1 MRAND
6 YQVSGRHYKTSY
18 EHWDMCLKLQL
29 GYLEGSSTKYVC
41 RWRAKGGLTDLR
53 KALHFLNKTEEDG
66 APPKTRPLF
75 YKETIQEVTKFST
88 ANKLSDIERAYIAA
102 LATWETKDEL
112 NGARVL
118 LMILIDEAE
127 ALDKGLTPVPLT
139 EENKHADR
147 APDGDGW

>member
-1 MRAND
+1 MKAD
-6 YQVSGRHYKTSY
+6 QYQVAGKHYATEY
-18 EHWDMCLKLQL
+18 QHWNLVLRVGM
-29 GYLEGSSTKYVC
+29 GYLEGNSTKYVC

-53 KALHFLNKTEEDG
+53 KGLHYLNKTEEDG
-66 APPKTRPLF
+66 VPPKTRPLL
-75 YKETIQEVTKFST
+75 YKEIIQEIAKFST
-88 ANKLSDIERAYIAA
+88 ANKLSDIERAYVSA

-118 LMILIDEAE
+118 MMILIDEAE

>member
-6 YQVSGRHYKTSY
+6 YQVNGLHYKSEY
-18 EHWDMCLKLQL
+18 QHWDLVLRTGM
-29 GYLEGSSTKYVC
+29 GYLEGCSTKYVC

-53 KALHFLNKTEEDG
+53 KGLHFLNKAEEDG
-66 APPKTRPLF
+66 KVPTLRPLF
-75 YKETIQEVTKFST
+75 YKEIIQEVAKFST
-88 ANKLSDIERAYIAA
+88 ANKLSDIERAYVSA

-147 APDGDGW
+147 APEGDGW